1 MLFARR
7 RLDVSGV
14 RDVLGVVDDLLHG
27 VIDGGHPLG
36 VDVHGV
42 REGVGDEEAVEVD
55 APAVAQPP
63 VALARPGLLHHHLGL
78 LREAQ
83 AEAERGRRRLVHGL
97 HLAEAGLLHVLV
109 EVLAADWEEE
119 CVQQGN
125 ATYDGEALE

>member
-7 RLDVSGV
+7 WLDVSGV

-27 VIDGGHPLG
+27 VIDGGHPFS

-42 REGVGDEEAVEVD
+42 GEGVGDEQAVEVD

-78 LREAQ
+78 LREAAEAAE
-83 AEAERGRRRLVHGL
+83 AEAERGRGRLVHGL
-97 HLAEAGLLHVLV
+97 
-109 EVLAADWEEE
+109 VLAVAR
-119 CVQQGN
+119 
-125 ATYDGEALE
+125 